1 MLTINKGRTARKESK
16 MQVVMIRKAW
26 SKNEW
31 YKAFEG
37 IRALF
42 GREPQKVEAVI
53 DKEIVLTND
62 ELAAFEND
70 LLADSEIVKENRAIM
85 NVDKDQVW
93 HCIAV
98 TSKDAQYRILVES
111 EGSDYARYTAIV
123 QK

>member
-1 MLTINKGRTARKESK
+1 
-16 MQVVMIRKAW
+16 MQVVMIRKAGCK
-26 SKNEW
+26 SEW
-31 YKAFEG
+31 YKAVEG

-53 DKEIVLTND
+53 DKEIVLTSD
-62 ELAAFEND
+62 ELAVFEND

-85 NVDKDQVW
+85 KVDKDQVW

>member
-1 MLTINKGRTARKESK
+1 
-16 MQVVMIRKAW
+16 MQVVMIRKAGCK
-26 SKNEW
+26 SEW
-31 YKAFEG
+31 YKAVEG
-37 IRALF
+37 IRTLF

-62 ELAAFEND
+62 ELAAFESD
-70 LLADSEIVKENRAIM
+70 LLDDSEIVKENRAIM
-85 NVDKDQVW
+85 KVDKDQIW

-111 EGSDYARYTAIV
+111 DGSDYARYTAIV